1 MNKIIEEDLQYITNS
16 TIVDWNKFTD
26 KTVLITGANGMIASY
41 LVKTLLYLNKT
52 MLKDNPCKVIALVNK
67 NINRLEEVENDDNL
81 TLFFINVNDLTNGA
95 SSYFE
100 RTKTDFIIHASSL
113 ASPKYYNINPVE
125 VILPNV
131 VGTYNTL
138 EIARNHNIE
147 GYLFLSAGEIYGK
160 GIDGRNLE
168 ETSYGYIDPL
178 DIRSCYG
185 ESKKQGENLCIAYG
199 HQYSVPVKIARLFH
213 TYGAGMDLEGGRV
226 FEDFVKN
233 IINNE
238 DIVINSDGTDERQ
251 FCYISDAVIAL
262 FLILLEGEN
271 NNAYNVATEE
281 STSIRKLA
289 LVLINMYS
297 SKKLKLVFKKP
308 ENYLK
313 SPVKKYSPDVT
324 KINELG
330 WKAEISLHGGFKRT
344 IESFD
349 TNK

>member
-185 ESKKQGENLCIAYG
+185 ESKRMGE
-199 HQYSVPVKIARLFH
+199 
-213 TYGAGMDLEGGRV
+213 E
-226 FEDFVKN
+226 
-233 IINNE
+233 
-238 DIVINSDGTDERQ
+238 
-251 FCYISDAVIAL
+251 
-262 FLILLEGEN
+262 
-271 NNAYNVATEE
+271 NVA
-281 STSIRKLA
+281 
-289 LVLINMYS
+289 
-297 SKKLKLVFKKP
+297 FK
-308 ENYLK
+308 NNCL
-313 SPVKKYSPDVT
+313 
-324 KINELG
+324 
-330 WKAEISLHGGFKRT
+330 
-344 IESFD
+344 
-349 TNK
+349 